1 MDNKFIDRID
11 ELDWKVLQE
20 LSKDKKTVFEFG
32 TFIGGSAMAMLP
44 QIKEAGGICGID
56 HFRDNISQPPELH
69 IHPLRSS
76 CSDFSACGTIPRYN
90 YSDCWGCNRGF
101 KFS

>member
-20 LSKDKKTVFEFG
+20 LSKGKKTGFEFG

-44 QIKEAGGICGID
+44 QIKEAG
-56 HFRDNISQPPELH
+56 
-69 IHPLRSS
+69 
-76 CSDFSACGTIPRYN
+76 
-90 YSDCWGCNRGF
+90 
-101 KFS
+101 